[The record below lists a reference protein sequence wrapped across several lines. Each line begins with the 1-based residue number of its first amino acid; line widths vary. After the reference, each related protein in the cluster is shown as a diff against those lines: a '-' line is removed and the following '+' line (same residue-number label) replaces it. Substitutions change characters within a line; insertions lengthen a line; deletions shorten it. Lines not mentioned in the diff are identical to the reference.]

1 MAPMSPES
9 RLDKSKLSISQI
21 NDSAEI
27 FIKKYGNDAPQQ
39 AKQRAD
45 ELMAIGN
52 RQGGNLW
59 LRICRQIEK
68 TLKDQ

>member
-1 MAPMSPES
+1 MSLES
-9 RLDKSKLSISQI
+9 RPGNLKLSVSQI

-39 AKQRAD
+39 ANQRAN

-52 RQGGNLW
+52 RQGGTLW

-68 TLKDQ
+68 RLKDQ